1 MNPTISRRTN
11 SRTQSRSVVAACLM
25 AAAVVLSATAC
36 SGDGGSEGGSG
47 SGSATKS
54 GGSASG
60 TKKTDEDQALE
71 HRKCLR
77 EQGLDVPEPKPGED
91 GRGMTIKGGG
101 KSKETMEKAFKACQ
115 DKAAGGGIKEIT
127 QAQKD
132 KMLAFARCMRKNG
145 IDMPDPKFD
154 GGMAQAPSIQQKDM
168 KKFEKANAA
177 CESAG
182 Q

>member
-1 MNPTISRRTN
+1 MNPTITRRTA
-11 SRTQSRSVVAACLM
+11 SRSQSRGVAAACLI
-25 AAAVVLSATAC
+25 ASVVLSATAC
-36 SGDGGSEGGSG
+36 SGDGGGSG
-47 SGSATKS
+47 SGTKS

-60 TKKTDEDQALE
+60 TKKTEEDQALE

-77 EQGLDVPEPKPGED
+77 EQGLDVPEPKPGENS
-91 GRGMTIKGGG
+91 RGITINGGG
-101 KSKETMEKAFKACQ
+101 KSKKEMEKAFKACQ
-115 DKAAGGGIKEIT
+115 DKAVGGGRKEIT
-127 QAQKD
+127 QADKD

-154 GGMAQAPSIQQKDM
+154 GGMAQAPALQQKDM

-182 Q
+182 R

>member
-11 SRTQSRSVVAACLM
+11 SRTQSRSVVSACLM

-36 SGDGGSEGGSG
+36 SGDGGGSG
-47 SGSATKS
+47 SGTKS

-77 EQGLDVPEPKPGED
+77 EHGLDVAEPKPGED

-101 KSKETMEKAFKACQ
+101 KSKQEMEKAFKACQ
-115 DKAAGGGIKEIT
+115 DKSVGGGPKELT

-145 IDMPDPKFD
+145 IDMPDPKFE
-154 GGMAQAPSIQQKDM
+154 GGMAQAPAVQQKDM

-182 Q
+182 R

>member
-1 MNPTISRRTN
+1 MNPTISRRTTY
-11 SRTQSRSVVAACLM
+11 RTHSRSVVAACLM

-36 SGDGGSEGGSG
+36 SGDGGGSG
-47 SGSATKS
+47 SGTKS

-77 EQGLDVPEPKPGED
+77 EHGLDVAEPKPGED

-101 KSKETMEKAFKACQ
+101 KSKKEMEKAFKACQ
-115 DKAAGGGIKEIT
+115 DKSVGGPKEIT

-145 IDMPDPKFD
+145 IDMPDPKFE
-154 GGMAQAPSIQQKDM
+154 GGMAQAPALQQKDM

-182 Q
+182 R

>member
-36 SGDGGSEGGSG
+36 SGDGGGSG
-47 SGSATKS
+47 SGTKS

-77 EQGLDVPEPKPGED
+77 EHGLDVAEPKPGED

-101 KSKETMEKAFKACQ
+101 KSKQEMEKAFKACQ
-115 DKAAGGGIKEIT
+115 DKSVGGGSKELT

-145 IDMPDPKFD
+145 IDMPDPKFE
-154 GGMAQAPSIQQKDM
+154 GGMAQAPAVQQKDM

-182 Q
+182 R